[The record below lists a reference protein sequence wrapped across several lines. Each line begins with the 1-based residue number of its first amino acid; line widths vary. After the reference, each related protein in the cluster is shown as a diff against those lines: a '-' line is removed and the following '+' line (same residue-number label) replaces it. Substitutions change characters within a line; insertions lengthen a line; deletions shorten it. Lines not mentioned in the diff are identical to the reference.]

1 MPQSDLGTTRQLDG
15 PLISNGH
22 ELSLAPDRFGWLTP
36 SDPATPIAV
45 LRERYREQGYLWL
58 KGILDRDEVLAF
70 RRRFF
75 AAMNEAGLLM
85 PGTDPVD
92 GRYAGGGEDKELARK
107 LLVEIVRWAV
117 YEAFCMA
124 KPILHFYEAFFE
136 GAPYLHKR
144 KLIRYTKPGDP
155 HCTGAH
161 YDLTYLRGGTDRLCT
176 SWIPIGDIPVEM
188 GGLVYL
194 EGTDALGR
202 ELEAAYRERSADLP
216 PEEQVKAFNRYM
228 TSGWLTKDLQAL
240 ADKANA
246 RWLAADYEAG
256 DMVVHSP
263 YIIHAATMN
272 RDREG
277 RMRLS
282 TDIRYQRVRDEI
294 DVRWQNHWS
303 FDDML

>member
-1 MPQSDLGTTRQLDG
+1 MPLTHVQGDRHIDG

-22 ELSLAPDRFGWLTP
+22 TLSMSPDRLGWLVPTDPSTP
-36 SDPATPIAV
+36 MKA
-45 LRERYREQGYLWL
+45 LREQYREQGYLWL

-75 AAMNEAGLLM
+75 AAMDEAGLLA

-92 GRYAGGGEDKELARK
+92 GIYAGGGEDKQLVRK
-107 LLVEIVRWAV
+107 ILLEIVRWAV

-124 KPILHFYEAFFE
+124 KPILNFYEEFLE

-144 KLIRYTKPGDP
+144 KLIRHTKPGDP

-176 SWIPIGDIPVEM
+176 SWIPIGDTPVEM

-194 EGTDALGR
+194 EGSDALGR
-202 ELEAAYRERSADLP
+202 ESEAQYQARSADLP
-216 PEEQVKAFNRYM
+216 PEERVKAFNQYM
-228 TSGWLTKDLQAL
+228 TSGWLSKDLPTL
-240 ADKANA
+240 ADQAGT
-246 RWLAADYEAG
+246 RWLVADYEAG

-263 YIIHAATMN
+263 YMIHAATVNM
-272 RDREG
+272 DASG